1 MNKSCYSNKWEK
13 TVTQKLTK
21 KDVCQQKR
29 MCVNKKGCVSTKKDV
44 CQQKRM
50 CVNKKGCVSTKKDVC
65 QQKRLCVN
73 KKRMCVNKNGCVSTK
88 KDVCLVNLYIY
99 CYHLQI
105 QSVEPTT
112 CNMDIVNV
120 WVNVNH
126 RYLLNTIK
134 LSLIVMSIQPVSTL
148 SKAIKGKTMETHK
161 DGSLRTVEVVWDTN
175 FLYMDI
181 TISKRVHNP
190 GAEPHKT

>member
-29 MCVNKKGCVSTKKDV
+29 
-44 CQQKRM
+44 
-50 CVNKKGCVSTKKDVC
+50 
-65 QQKRLCVN
+65 L
-73 KKRMCVNKNGCVSTK
+73 CVNKNGCVSTK

-112 CNMDIVNV
+112 CNMGIVNV
-120 WVNVNH
+120 WINVNH
-126 RYLLNTIK
+126 IYLLNTIE

-148 SKAIKGKTMETHK
+148 SKAIKGKPLKLIKM
-161 DGSLRTVEVVWDTN
+161 
-175 FLYMDI
+175 
-181 TISKRVHNP
+181 
-190 GAEPHKT
+190 AA